1 MDAFFLRNR
10 LIDDYRGYVEGF
22 LSIADERIRD
32 TVNSAFVKGTLW
44 PEPLIQL
51 NPTFSSGGTIDELV
65 NSGTLHSECSRI
77 FRIGKSPDTPLGR
90 PMRLHRHQGDAL
102 EAAKAGDNYVL
113 TTGTGSGKSLAYIL
127 PIVDHILRVGSG
139 RRPQAII
146 VYPMNALANS
156 QLGELQK
163 YLDKA
168 TFGDTPP
175 VTIQRYTGQEKQHER
190 DAILD
195 KPPDILLTNYVM
207 LDLMLTRP
215 HECKR
220 LFTDAQS
227 MRFIVLDELHTY
239 RGRQGADI
247 ALLLR
252 RLANIIPAEKLQY
265 IGTSATMSTE
275 GTFNEQRQV
284 IADVASRLFGEEV
297 KPQRIIGETLERAMM
312 ERSPESLR
320 KELMEIFRNGDNP
333 IWPDRY
339 DDFVKHPLAIW
350 LENMLGLR
358 GDATGRLV
366 RQIPKAIGGEN
377 GLAALLETET
387 GEPFERCANVIHDML
402 LAGTKC
408 ASSPITE
415 KKPFT
420 FRVHQF
426 FSRGDTAYATL
437 GGLKERFITLQGQQ
451 FYPCDGPARRLYPLS
466 FCRECGQEFYG
477 VLKDTEKG
485 IWLPRPF
492 DRRPEDDNDEAGYLF
507 LAEGS
512 TWPDDPQAILERVPD
527 DWLESHRGGL
537 RVKRNR
543 EHCLPQIRSIGL
555 DGATD
560 ANGVAAYYIPF
571 PFRLCPNCGVS
582 YSGRTGEASKLATL
596 GTGGRSTA
604 TTILALAT
612 LREMH
617 DAGIADSERK
627 LLDFTDNRQD
637 ASLQAGH
644 FNDFVETTLLRS
656 ALCRA
661 LSMAGSAGLR
671 HDQLSLTVFSA
682 LAMPKERYLSNSE
695 VRYEA
700 LERANQAFRDLLAY
714 RLYVDL
720 RRGWRITAPNLEQ
733 IDLLR
738 FEYPSLKELCYCDS
752 DWQRQKGE
760 KRERV
765 PAWQQASPEMR
776 HKAATILLDHL
787 RRELAIKVMA
797 LDPAHHEILR
807 SNAWNMLCDP
817 WRFEDGENLAYA
829 SIAWARPRGRGRF
842 DRGGDVYLSP
852 RSGFGQCLKRLL
864 TKESIPFDHPQEIV
878 EDMLRSLS
886 IAGLVEC
893 VRSPVNDDA
902 GGWQLNASAMVWKAG
917 TGERPYHDPV
927 RVPQPSAIGT
937 RPHRFFI
944 DLYRENTAGLET
956 LYAREHTAQ
965 VVQEVRQD
973 REKDFREGK
982 LPVLFC
988 SPTMELGVDI
998 ATLNVVGMRNVP
1010 PTPANYAQRSGRAG
1024 RSGQAALVFT
1034 YCSGGSAH
1042 DQYYFRR
1049 NEKMVAG
1056 VVQPPRL
1063 DLANE
1068 DLVRSHVHAIWLSE
1082 SGESL
1087 GTGLHDLLDLS
1098 KPNAERPSPTPRIL
1112 AAFTSQHNMH
1122 KALVRAQSALK
1133 GIEGELQRSG
1143 WYSNDWLERTLAAIP
1158 LAFEEACVRWWRLYT
1173 DAYHQA
1179 NRQNAITLDTSRSA
1193 QDKSDAKRLWNEAQT
1208 QLRLLTQED
1217 DYRQNDF
1224 SSYRYFA
1231 SEGFLPGYSFPRL
1244 PLSAYIPG
1252 RNLRGQE
1259 GDYLSRPRFLAIS
1272 EFGPRAH
1279 IYHEGGRYEVTK
1291 VALGISADGLLQT
1304 RTVKHCPNCGYLHPV
1319 APGEILERCQ
1329 SCGHSLGAAL
1339 SNLFQMRNVTVRR
1352 RDRITSDEEE
1362 RLRMGYELRTAV
1374 HFADRDG
1381 GGVRSAEIITPEGDL
1396 WGHLQYGMAAT
1407 LWRMNLGWR
1416 RRTPG
1421 SPPGFFLDIQKGA
1434 WEKRPQGDDEGDSDS
1449 SSDSDDPQKERS
1461 RQVIPYVEDRRNIL
1475 MLTPANPPDRAVMAT
1490 LQSALRSA
1498 MLINFQ
1504 LEDGEL
1510 AAEALPDADHR
1521 NRLLFYESA
1530 EGGAGVLRQLIDDAA
1545 VWPALL
1551 QQALSLCHYDPNTG
1565 RDCMHPVGATEN
1577 CIAACYGC
1585 LLNYGNQNDHAI
1597 IDRRLIVDLLMM
1609 LSQSRIDASPVLPTR
1624 AEHLDSLK
1632 RLAGSDLERRWLDW
1646 LDEGRGRLP
1655 DKSQVLLEEFRTKP
1669 DFLYTGMSGAGSP
1682 AAIYVDGP
1690 PHDFPERQARDVA
1703 MTDVLEDAGYIV
1715 VRFHHEADWDAIR
1728 DANPGIFGNRT

>member
-1 MDAFFLRNR
+1 MNAFHLRDR

-22 LSIADERIRD
+22 LTIADDRILN
-32 TVNSAFVKGTLW
+32 TVNSALSQGALW

-51 NPTFSSGGTIDELV
+51 NPTFTPGGSIDELV
-65 NSGTLHSECSRI
+65 NKGMLHPECSRI
-77 FRIGKSPDTPLGR
+77 FRVGKSTDKSLGR
-90 PMRLHRHQGDAL
+90 PMVLHQHQADAL

-127 PIVDHILRVGSG
+127 PIVDHVLRVGSG
-139 RRPQAII
+139 RHPQAII

-156 QLGELQK
+156 QLGEMRK
-163 YLDKA
+163 YLDKI
-168 TFGDTPP
+168 TFGDNPP
-175 VTIQRYTGQEKQHER
+175 VTVQRYTGQEKQNER
-190 DAILD
+190 EAILD
-195 KPPDILLTNYVM
+195 NPPDILLTNYVM

-215 HECKR
+215 HECKP
-220 LFTDAQS
+220 LITDAKA

-247 ALLLR
+247 GLLLR

-265 IGTSATMSTE
+265 IGTSATMSTA
-275 GTFNEQRQV
+275 GTFDEQRKV
-284 IADVASRLFGEEV
+284 IASVAARLFGAEV
-297 KPQRIIGETLERAMM
+297 MPQRIIGETLERATT
-312 ERSPESLR
+312 ELSVGSSHTILR
-320 KELMEIFRNGDNP
+320 DFFLKNGDSA
-333 IWPDRY
+333 WPDRY
-339 DDFVKHPLAIW
+339 DDFVKNPLAVW
-350 LENMLGLR
+350 LENKLGLR
-358 GDATGRLV
+358 KDATGRLV
-366 RQIPKAIGGEN
+366 RQSPKAIGGED
-377 GLAALLETET
+377 GLAALLADET
-387 GEPFERCANVIHDML
+387 GEPVQRCADAIHGLL

-408 ASSPITE
+408 SPSPSTG

-426 FSRGDTAYATL
+426 FSRGDTVYATL
-437 GGLKERFITLQGQQ
+437 EGPKERHITLQGQQ
-451 FYPCDGPARRLYPLS
+451 FFSSEGPARRLYPLS

-477 VLKDTEKG
+477 VLKDAKTG

-492 DRRPEDDNDEAGYLF
+492 EGRSENDNDEAGYLF
-507 LAEGS
+507 LDEDS
-512 TWPDDPQAILERVPD
+512 NWPDDSQAVLERIPD
-527 DWLESHRGGL
+527 DWLELHRGML
-537 RVKRNR
+537 RVKKNR
-543 EHCLPQIRSIGL
+543 EHFLPQPKLVAL
-555 DGATD
+555 DGSTD
-560 ANGVAAYYIPF
+560 AHGTAMYYVPL

-582 YSGRTGEASKLATL
+582 YSGRTGEATKLATL

-612 LREMH
+612 LREMRNY
-617 DAGIADSERK
+617 DVADSERK

-644 FNDFVETTLLRS
+644 FNDFIETTLLRS

-661 LSMAGSAGLR
+661 LIAAGRNGLR
-671 HDQLSLTVFSA
+671 HDQLSSLVFSA
-682 LAMPKERYLSNSE
+682 LSMPKERYLSNPE

-700 LERANQAFRDLLAY
+700 LERANQTFRDLLSY

-738 FEYPSLKELCYCDS
+738 FEYLSLKDLCHCDS
-752 DWQRQKGE
+752 DWQRQNGE
-760 KRERV
+760 RRERE
-765 PAWQQASPEMR
+765 PAWQMASPKIRE
-776 HKAATILLDHL
+776 KAATILLDHL
-787 RRELAIKVMA
+787 RQELAIKVMA
-797 LDPAHHEILR
+797 LHPAHHEILK
-807 SNAWNMLCDP
+807 SNVWSLLCDP
-817 WRFEDGENLAYA
+817 WRFEDGEILAYA
-829 SIAWARPRGRGRF
+829 SVAWVRPRGRSHF

-852 RSGFGQCLKRLL
+852 RSGLGLCLKRML
-864 TKESIPFDHPQEIV
+864 TKEGIPFDHTQEII
-878 EDMLRSLS
+878 EDLLRSLA

-893 VRSPVNDDA
+893 VRCPVNEDA
-902 GGWQLNASAMVWKAG
+902 GGWQLNASAMVWKASDG
-917 TGERPYHDPV
+917 VRSYNDPV
-927 RVPQPSAIGT
+927 RVPQASAIGA

-944 DLYRENTAGLET
+944 DLYRESCSGLET

-965 VVQEVRQD
+965 VVQDVRQE
-973 REKDFREGK
+973 REQDFRVGK

-1056 VVQPPRL
+1056 AVQPPRL

-1068 DLVRSHVHAIWLSE
+1068 DLIRSHVHAIWLSE

-1087 GTGLHDLLDLS
+1087 KTGLHELLDLS
-1098 KPNAERPSPTPRIL
+1098 NPEADRPSIL
-1112 AAFTSQHNMH
+1112 PGLLTALNSPHNLHRALARSQAA
-1122 KALVRAQSALK
+1122 LR
-1133 GIEGELQRSG
+1133 GIGAELQKAG
-1143 WYSNDWLERTLAAIP
+1143 WYTKDWLERTLAAIP
-1158 LAFEEACVRWWRLYT
+1158 LSFEEACVRWWRLYT

-1179 NRQNAITLDTSRSA
+1179 NRQNLIALDPNRST
-1193 QDKSDAKRLWNEAQT
+1193 QDKADAKRLWNEAQT
-1208 QLRLLTQED
+1208 QLKLLTQD
-1217 DYRQNDF
+1217 DEYRQSDF

-1252 RNLRGQE
+1252 RNVRGQE

-1279 IYHEGGRYEVTK
+1279 IYHEGGRYEVSK
-1291 VALGISADGLLQT
+1291 VTLGISADGTLQT
-1304 RTVKHCPNCGYLHPV
+1304 RTIKHCSNCGYLHHV
-1319 APGEILERCQ
+1319 EQGEILERCR
-1329 SCGHSLGAAL
+1329 SCGHALGAEL

-1381 GGVRSAEIITPEGDL
+1381 GGVRSAEIKMPDGKL

-1416 RRTPG
+1416 RRAPG
-1421 SPPGFFLDIQKGA
+1421 SPPGFFLDIQKGT
-1434 WEKRPQGDDEGDSDS
+1434 WERKPQGGEDEDSVGDGE
-1449 SSDSDDPQKERS
+1449 DPQRERS

-1475 MLTPANPPDRAVMAT
+1475 MLTPVDTLDRTVMAT

-1498 MLINFQ
+1498 VLIYFQ

-1510 AAEALPDADHR
+1510 AVEALPDSDHR
-1521 NRLLFYESA
+1521 NRLLLYESA

-1551 QQALSLCHYDPNTG
+1551 RQALSLCHYDSDTG
-1565 RDCMHPVGATEN
+1565 QNITLQTEKMDN
-1577 CIAACYGC
+1577 CVAACYGC

-1597 IDRRLIVDLLMM
+1597 IDRREIVDLLMD
-1609 LSQSRIDASPVLPTR
+1609 LSRSRINASPVLPSR
-1624 AEHLDSLK
+1624 AEHLAALK
-1632 RLAGSDLERRWLDW
+1632 QLAGSKLERRWLDW
-1646 LDEGRGRLP
+1646 LDKSRGRLP
-1655 DKSQVLLEEFRTKP
+1655 DKAQALLEEFRTKP
-1669 DFLYTGMSGAGSP
+1669 DFLYLGMGGSGSP
-1682 AAIYVDGP
+1682 SVIYVDGP
-1690 PHDFPERQARDVA
+1690 PHDFPERQARDVTV
-1703 MTDVLEDAGYIV
+1703 TDILEDAGYTVI
-1715 VRFHHEADWDAIR
+1715 RFHHEADWDAILN
-1728 DANPGIFGNRT
+1728 ANPGIFGNRT